1 MNGRLQNAS
10 TAYPIHGECASLL
23 AWVREREA
31 EVRAHLRRLF
41 PDVSLRAGLRVLP
54 LAVETSHLMAVV
66 EADDGSGR
74 RLLIKGRGKHNK
86 IGQSSEIEMQ
96 ILSEVAPKIWADN
109 GAVRCPQLLAYYPDQ
124 EILLMEMVE
133 GLELYS
139 LLCGLGHSRDRRT
152 LSRLMELCGEW
163 LARLHALTQSSEE
176 GNPFE
181 WLAEK
186 FGREK
191 TQRVFARCDAT
202 RSYDQVRSLLD
213 KLCDRYRSFRKK
225 LCTVHGE
232 FSPYHVLVKD
242 DSIYV
247 IDLASSRQGY
257 LYADLAHFTTFYD
270 AMPAWRRIMGGLRLD
285 LEEQKRLFLRAY
297 FSHAPS
303 LLPPETIVM
312 HLARLEAMVTF
323 VRRTDGADTL
333 RSVLYSHVAG
343 LWLPQRFR
351 TACRVELRGAE
362 DAARQ
367 AAGTELHDSW
377 RNKVGKNK
385 RRRSSKPR
393 PTVSVV
399 IPTHNTG
406 HFIEPAIES
415 IFQQTFEDFEI
426 IVVDD
431 GSTDGTEKRL
441 EKYES
446 LPGFSYVRQEKRG
459 SGTARNRG
467 IECAR
472 GEFIAFL
479 DADDLWLPQKLEL
492 QVKLMQSEPSL
503 GLICTNF
510 ERFDESGA
518 ARPSGLDLDLL
529 TKRQDLFRQ
538 LLRRLFVLTSTV
550 LAPRSVFKRV
560 GGFDK
565 GLEWSQ
571 DRDLF
576 IRIARHYPIK
586 VIPQILVRYRRHS
599 SNVSN
604 RFVERSML
612 WNLVI
617 YERLRSGAMPLSREE
632 LLEVEVFLRNR
643 YRQLARFRLGRG
655 DRLGA
660 REMLWGLARLK
671 PADPEVLL
679 YPLTYLPTG
688 WIKMLRGVYHAMP
701 RRR

>member
-1 MNGRLQNAS
+1 
-10 TAYPIHGECASLL
+10 
-23 AWVREREA
+23 
-31 EVRAHLRRLF
+31 
-41 PDVSLRAGLRVLP
+41 
-54 LAVETSHLMAVV
+54 MAVV

-74 RLLIKGRGKHNK
+74 RLLIKGRRKHNK
-86 IGQSSEIEMQ
+86 LGQSSEIEMQ

-213 KLCDRYRSFRKK
+213 KLCDRYRSFRTK

-232 FSPYHVLVKD
+232 FSLYHVLVKGD
-242 DSIYV
+242 SIYVIDLASSRDRVRRSLEGLELYSLLCGLGHSRDRRTLSRLMELCGEWLARLHALTQSSEEGNPFEWLAEKFGREKTQRVFARCDATRSYDQVRSLLDKLCDRYRSFRTKLCTVHGEFSLYHVLVKGDSIYV

-333 RSVLYSHVAG
+333 RRVLYSHVAG

-351 TACRVELRGAE
+351 TACRVELRVAE
-362 DAARQ
+362 NAARQ

-472 GEFIAFL
+472 GGI
-479 DADDLWLPQKLEL
+479 
-492 QVKLMQSEPSL
+492 
-503 GLICTNF
+503 
-510 ERFDESGA
+510 
-518 ARPSGLDLDLL
+518 
-529 TKRQDLFRQ
+529 
-538 LLRRLFVLTSTV
+538 
-550 LAPRSVFKRV
+550 
-560 GGFDK
+560 
-565 GLEWSQ
+565 
-571 DRDLF
+571 
-576 IRIARHYPIK
+576 
-586 VIPQILVRYRRHS
+586 HS
-599 SNVSN
+599 FS
-604 RFVERSML
+604 
-612 WNLVI
+612 
-617 YERLRSGAMPLSREE
+617 
-632 LLEVEVFLRNR
+632 
-643 YRQLARFRLGRG
+643 
-655 DRLGA
+655 
-660 REMLWGLARLK
+660 
-671 PADPEVLL
+671 
-679 YPLTYLPTG
+679 
-688 WIKMLRGVYHAMP
+688 
-701 RRR
+701 